1 MKEVGAGK
9 IFQACLRPAMQ
20 SLASEMSDRG
30 KEAIK
35 RHVGKLVL
43 GIRLQQLQLEME
55 TWENT
60 AVHNSTGN
68 SFNSTTTVLKI

>member
-1 MKEVGAGK
+1 
-9 IFQACLRPAMQ
+9 MQ

-55 TWENT
+55 T
-60 AVHNSTGN
+60 
-68 SFNSTTTVLKI
+68 